1 MVSAEL
7 ALALLPLVL
16 VLALCL
22 AGLGLAVDQVRSAD
36 AARVAARAASRG
48 EPTAAVHEL
57 ATSLA
62 PEGSRVS
69 VRVRAGQVEV
79 LVEAP
84 ARSLLVGA
92 PSATGRAVV
101 PLEPGLG
108 GGAGLGGGR

>member
-22 AGLGLAVDQVRSAD
+22 AGLGLEVDQVRSAD

-48 EPTAAVHEL
+48 EATRAVSEL
-57 ATSLA
+57 ARSLA

-69 VRVRAGQVEV
+69 VRVRGGEVEV
-79 LVEAP
+79 VVEAP

-92 PSATGRAVV
+92 PAASGRAVV
-101 PLEPGLG
+101 PLEPGVEG
-108 GGAGLGGGR
+108 GP